1 MEISKEQST
10 HDDQKD
16 LENQENSNSQEF
28 LNNSNLEQ
36 STKLDVRDQRINE
49 LELSIIEL
57 KQKERDYVLRAKAEI
72 ENIRRRSIQD
82 IEKAHKFALEN
93 FMIELLPVIDNLERA
108 LITIGKDDALSSTK
122 KGIELTLQS
131 LISVMRKFG
140 LDLIDENL
148 VQFDP
153 SIHQAINIDKSGKY
167 EPNQVICI
175 VQKGYTLNKR
185 LIRPAIV
192 TVSR

>member
-10 HDDQKD
+10 RDQKD
-16 LENQENSNSQEF
+16 LESQENSNSQEF
-28 LNNSNLEQ
+28 SNNSNLEEQ

-57 KQKERDYVLRAKAEI
+57 KQKERDYILRAKAEI

-108 LITIGKDDALSSTK
+108 LITIDKNDALSSTK

>member
-10 HDDQKD
+10 RDQKD
-16 LENQENSNSQEF
+16 LESQENSNNQEF
-28 LNNSNLEQ
+28 SNNSNLEQ

-57 KQKERDYVLRAKAEI
+57 KQKERDYILRAKAEI

-108 LITIGKDDALSSTK
+108 LITIDKDDALSSTK

-140 LDLIDENL
+140 LDLIDKNL

-153 SIHQAINIDKSGKY
+153 SIHQAISIDKSGKY